1 MENKELTI
9 ADILDVT
16 KKVKLVE
23 HVQKNGKISCEGCIL
38 HSLCGDATVLK
49 SDLCFQDAEVE
60 QDWVYVFDNG
70 EE

>member
-23 HVQKNGKISCEGCIL
+23 RVRTDGKITCEGCIL
-38 HSLCGDATVLK
+38 SSLCGEVVALR
-49 SDLCFQDAEVE
+49 SNLCFQGADEE
-60 QDWVYVFDNG
+60 KDWVYVFDNG